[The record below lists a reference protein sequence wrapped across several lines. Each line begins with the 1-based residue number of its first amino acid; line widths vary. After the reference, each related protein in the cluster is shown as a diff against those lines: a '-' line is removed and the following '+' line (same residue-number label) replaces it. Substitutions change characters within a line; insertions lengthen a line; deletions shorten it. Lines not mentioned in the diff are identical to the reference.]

1 LRREIMKLRASKR
14 LAFTIDQEFIERFV
28 EAKKAKAKS
37 SRRAASELERTLRVL
52 ACAPTCTTPLGE
64 RKTVPPDKVQSDP
77 TLADLPVVR
86 KEESIEPEKL
96 TIGSGY
102 TSAM

>member
-1 LRREIMKLRASKR
+1 
-14 LAFTIDQEFIERFV
+14 
-28 EAKKAKAKS
+28 
-37 SRRAASELERTLRVL
+37 L